1 MVSMLTKARAL
12 YGKKT
17 EIKPS
22 GFTYATFY
30 FEGKYVWVKF
40 QFPCYDDSGS
50 NQVYNAQIARCRTK
64 KQADFLATIL
74 NNILGLLES

>member
-1 MVSMLTKARAL
+1 MLTKARAL

-40 QFPCYDDSGS
+40 QFLCYDDSGS

-64 KQADFLATIL
+64 KQADFLAIIL